1 MPIAL
6 RLHIPGALV
15 GVSRRGDGALRRTR
29 SPYRHCAAHAAEHPL
44 GAGAVRS
51 SLERSPDEG
60 SWR

>member
-44 GAGAVRS
+44 GGWS
-51 SLERSPDEG
+51 SPLITGKVAR
-60 SWR
+60 